1 MTRSA
6 EIITND
12 RAVEP
17 AGDAALDASPF
28 WLMFAVQAFSVIV
41 PAAAFAWLLR
51 LLLTRSPIRG
61 AWTIQVMIALA
72 TLLASCWGAIQRRR
86 LWEEPTRKLI
96 RLIGQAHRGE
106 APIEELNKISG
117 GIAPVVPLIQGLLHD
132 LKQQRA
138 EILKLN
144 EEMRQRVAVR
154 TDALERKIGSLQLQ
168 AMRDALS
175 GLYNRRALDIELP
188 RVVEAYRAGGPG
200 ACLLMIDVDH
210 FKQLNDTLGHA
221 AGDRLLK
228 EIGQIIRSTLR
239 DEDLGFRH
247 GGDEFVVLL
256 SDCRYAEGKV
266 IATRLEGMVQ
276 ALTRPLRVPMPPQ
289 LSIGVCGLE
298 ELETPST
305 ESLLQMADQRLYAT
319 KATKPRTRGA
329 VMGVKRAG

>member
-6 EIITND
+6 KITTGR
-12 RAVEP
+12 RAVES
-17 AGDAALDASPF
+17 DAVPERHAF
-28 WLMFAVQAFSVIV
+28 WLVFAVQAFAVIV
-41 PAAAFAWLLR
+41 PAGAFAWLIR
-51 LLLTRSPIRG
+51 LLIDRSPIRG
-61 AWTIQVMIALA
+61 AWTIQIMIALA

-86 LWEEPTRKLI
+86 LWEGPTRQLI
-96 RLIGQAHRGE
+96 RLIGQAQRGE
-106 APIEELNKISG
+106 APIEELNTVAG

-138 EILKLN
+138 EIQKLN

-168 AMRDALS
+168 AMRDVLS
-175 GLYNRRALDIELP
+175 GLYNRRALETELP

-200 ACLLMIDVDH
+200 ACVLMIDVDH

-256 SDCRYAEGKV
+256 NDCRQAEGQT

-298 ELETPST
+298 ELQDPTT
-305 ESLLQMADQRLYAT
+305 ESLLQTADQRLYAV
-319 KATKPRTRGA
+319 KATKPRTRGS
-329 VMGVKRAG
+329 VLSVKRAG